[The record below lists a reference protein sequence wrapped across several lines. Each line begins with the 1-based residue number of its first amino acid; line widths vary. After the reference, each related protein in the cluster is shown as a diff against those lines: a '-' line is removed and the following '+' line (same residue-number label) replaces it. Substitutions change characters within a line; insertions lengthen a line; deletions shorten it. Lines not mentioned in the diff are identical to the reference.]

1 VQALRIFS
9 MTEPSFPTIIVLG
22 ASGAIGSALIAT
34 LLAST
39 HTRSI
44 FALSRRPV
52 ESTDPRVTAL
62 AIDVEDERSLRA
74 AAATC
79 QLEGGVDLIINTI
92 GILHEGEHIRPEK
105 GLKELDPETMARLFR
120 INTIGPA
127 LIIKHFSPL
136 LARDRRAIIATLSAR
151 VGSISD
157 NKAGGWY
164 SYRASKAA
172 LNQLIRTASIELAAR
187 RPHLMCVGLHPG
199 TVRSAMSEPFLQRYH
214 NNEIFEPEI
223 AASAL
228 LSVLGGLT
236 PAQTGKIFAWDG
248 QEIQP

>member
-1 VQALRIFS
+1 MRIRA
-9 MTEPSFPTIIVLG
+9 MTGTPFQNIIVLG

-34 LLAST
+34 LLDNENT
-39 HTRSI
+39 QRV
-44 FALSRRPV
+44 FALARKAIERA
-52 ESTDPRVTAL
+52 DPRVTTL
-62 AIDVEDERSLRA
+62 AIDLEDEDSLKQA
-74 AAATC
+74 AAGC
-79 QLEGGVDLIINTI
+79 QVEGGVDLIVNTI
-92 GILHEGEHIRPEK
+92 GILHEGDTIHPEK
-105 GLKELDPETMARLFR
+105 GLKDLDRETMARLFAV
-120 INTIGPA
+120 NTIGPA
-127 LIIKHFSPL
+127 LVMKHFAPL
-136 LARDRRAIIATLSAR
+136 LARDRRAILASLSAR

-172 LNQLIRTASIELAAR
+172 LNQVIRTASIELAAR
-187 RPHLMCVGLHPG
+187 RPQVICVGLHPG

-214 NNEIFEPEI
+214 RNEIFEPET
-223 AASAL
+223 AAAAL